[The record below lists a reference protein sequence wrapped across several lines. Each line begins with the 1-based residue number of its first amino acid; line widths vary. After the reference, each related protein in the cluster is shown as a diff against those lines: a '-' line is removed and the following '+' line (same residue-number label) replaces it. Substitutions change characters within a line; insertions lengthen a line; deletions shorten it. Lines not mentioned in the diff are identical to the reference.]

1 MLNARMNNT
10 DTDTQSPTGFRIR
23 WSRVFSV
30 ETLLMGM
37 IVAMFAGLFTDWVG
51 DAETTQAQA
60 SRNAERLSTVEANME
75 TLTNDVSSLKETQA
89 KQSEIL
95 TQIRARQAAMEVS
108 QAAMQATQAE
118 IKATQTEIKASQ
130 AAMQST
136 QAEIKAT
143 QAEIKVSQA
152 AMQST
157 QTEIKAT
164 QAEQGE
170 TLSDLKVAIA
180 RIEALLLEGR

>member
-1 MLNARMNNT
+1 MGTKFPAGL
-10 DTDTQSPTGFRIR
+10 RIR
-23 WSRVFSV
+23 WSRVFSI
-30 ETLLMGM
+30 ETLVAGM
-37 IVAMFAGLFTDWVG
+37 LVAMLAGLVADWVG
-51 DAETTQAQA
+51 DIKATQTQVR
-60 SRNAERLSTVEANME
+60 RNGERLSRVEANME

-89 KQSEIL
+89 KHSEIL

-108 QAAMQATQAE
+108 PAAMQTE

-136 QAEIKAT
+136 QAAMQSTQAEIKSTQAEIKAT
-143 QAEIKVSQA
+143 QA
-152 AMQST
+152 
-157 QTEIKAT
+157 EIKAT

-180 RIEALLLEGR
+180 RIEVLLLEGR

>member
-1 MLNARMNNT
+1 MGTKFPAGL
-10 DTDTQSPTGFRIR
+10 RIR
-23 WSRVFSV
+23 WSRVFSI
-30 ETLLMGM
+30 ETLVAGM
-37 IVAMFAGLFTDWVG
+37 LVAMLAGLVADWVG
-51 DAETTQAQA
+51 DIKATQTQVR
-60 SRNAERLSTVEANME
+60 RNGERLSRVEANME

-89 KQSEIL
+89 KHSEIL

-108 QAAMQATQAE
+108 PAAMQTE

-136 QAEIKAT
+136 QAAMQSTQAEIKAT
-143 QAEIKVSQA
+143 QAEIKATQA
-152 AMQST
+152 EIKAT
-157 QTEIKAT
+157 QAEIKAT

>member
-1 MLNARMNNT
+1 MNNT

-60 SRNAERLSTVEANME
+60 SRNGERLSRVEANME

-95 TQIRARQAAMEVS
+95 TQIRARQSAMEVS
-108 QAAMQATQAE
+108 QAQ
-118 IKATQTEIKASQ
+118 IK
-130 AAMQST
+130 ST

-143 QAEIKVSQA
+143 QA
-152 AMQST
+152 
-157 QTEIKAT
+157 EIKAT

-180 RIEALLLEGR
+180 RIEVLLLEGR

>member
-1 MLNARMNNT
+1 MGTKFPAGLR
-10 DTDTQSPTGFRIR
+10 SR
-23 WSRVFSV
+23 WSRVFSI
-30 ETLLMGM
+30 ETLVAGM
-37 IVAMFAGLFTDWVG
+37 LVAMLAGLVADWVG
-51 DAETTQAQA
+51 DIKATQTQVR
-60 SRNAERLSTVEANME
+60 RNGERLARVEANME

-108 QAAMQATQAE
+108 QAAMKATQAQ

-130 AAMQST
+130 AAMQ
-136 QAEIKAT
+136 AT
-143 QAEIKVSQA
+143 QAEIKV
-152 AMQST
+152 
-157 QTEIKAT
+157 T

-170 TLSDLKVAIA
+170 TLLDLKVATA

>member
-1 MLNARMNNT
+1 MN
-10 DTDTQSPTGFRIR
+10 DTDIDTRSPTGFRIR
-23 WSRVFSV
+23 WSRVFSI
-30 ETLLMGM
+30 ETLLVGM

-60 SRNAERLSTVEANME
+60 SRNGERLSRVEANME
-75 TLTNDVSSLKETQA
+75 TITNDVSSLKETQA

-108 QAAMQATQAE
+108 QAVM
-118 IKATQTEIKASQ
+118 KD
-130 AAMQST
+130 T

-143 QAEIKVSQA
+143 QAEIKATQA
-152 AMQST
+152 EIRTT
-157 QTEIKAT
+157 QAEIKAT

-170 TLSDLKVAIA
+170 TLA

>member
-1 MLNARMNNT
+1 MNNT

-60 SRNAERLSTVEANME
+60 SRNGERLSRVEANME

-95 TQIRARQAAMEVS
+95 TQIQARQSAMEVS
-108 QAAMQATQAE
+108 QAQ
-118 IKATQTEIKASQ
+118 IK
-130 AAMQST
+130 ST

-143 QAEIKVSQA
+143 QA
-152 AMQST
+152 
-157 QTEIKAT
+157 EIKAT

-180 RIEALLLEGR
+180 RIEVLLLEGR